1 MACRYLLIGLL
12 CQVMVN
18 NSIQKVVGVSKADN
32 VPDVP
37 QADIISQV
45 TGVPRVA
52 AKRSACLSLN
62 NPERVEY
69 VQ

>member
-1 MACRYLLIGLL
+1 MAFRYLLIGLL
-12 CQVMVN
+12 CQVMV

-69 VQ
+69 VH

>member
-1 MACRYLLIGLL
+1 MGWCYLLIDLS

-18 NSIQKVVGVSKADN
+18 STQMVVGVSKADN

-37 QADIISQV
+37 KADIISQV

-69 VQ
+69 RT